1 MRSAVR
7 PFLIVDNSVGS
18 RRDVMSIR
26 PLSVDEA
33 VIGWASATATATIWA
48 MAAYSMAYGA
58 SVAIARHFMDLVASQ
73 DSGSLRL

>member
-1 MRSAVR
+1 MRSTVR

-26 PLSVDEA
+26 PLTVDEA
-33 VIGWASATATATIWA
+33 VTGWASATATATLWA

-58 SVAIARHFMDLVASQ
+58 WLAAVQHVMGPR
-73 DSGSLRL
+73 